1 MRLRR
6 SKGGRCYGR
15 TQTLTRRIGVAAER
29 IEALGA
35 VVPQP
40 GEPMRIEPIHVDPPE
55 AGEVRVRLVASGVC
69 HSDHWAM
76 HNGNWGAPFP
86 MLLGHEGAGIVE
98 QVGEGVAGL
107 AVDDPVLLAWAV
119 PCGTCPPCRQD
130 RPRGCAHAWEQPA
143 RLRRGST
150 GDPLVGTLSLGTLAT
165 HTVVN
170 AEQAIRVPDHADL
183 ARICLLGC
191 GASTGVGAAVN
202 TAGVWAGATV
212 AVIGLGGIGL
222 SALQGARIAGAGRL
236 IAVDRVASKLEL
248 ARSFGATDVVDA
260 AAGDPVASVR
270 DLTAGEGVDVA
281 FEATG
286 VPEVVARAVAMCA
299 RSGTTVAIGVPPL
312 ESDLTLRY
320 STVGGAAYQRKVSL
334 LIADGGDP
342 LREDFDTWVGWALDG
357 RLNLDDMVTREF
369 QLTEVDLGEA
379 FRAMLAGEV
388 IRSVVRI
395 SDP

>member
-1 MRLRR
+1 M
-6 SKGGRCYGR
+6 
-15 TQTLTRRIGVAAER
+15 AAER
-29 IEALGA
+29 IEAVGA
-35 VVPQP
+35 VVP
-40 GEPMRIEPIHVDPPE
+40 GTSEPMRIEPIQIDSPE

-69 HSDHWAM
+69 HSDLWAM
-76 HNGNWGAPFP
+76 SNGNWGAPFP
-86 MLLGHEGAGIVE
+86 MLLGHEGAGVVE
-98 QVGEGVAGL
+98 GVGEGVVDL
-107 AVDDPVLLAWAV
+107 AVGDRVLLAWAV
-119 PCGTCPPCRQD
+119 PCGACPPCRQG

-143 RLRRGST
+143 RLRRAAT
-150 GDPLVGTLSLGTLAT
+150 GETLVGTLSLGTLAT

-170 AEQAIRVPDHADL
+170 AQQAIRLPADADL

-202 TAGVWAGATV
+202 TAGVWPGATA

-222 SALQGARIAGAGRL
+222 AALQGARIAGAERL

-248 ARSFGATDVVDA
+248 AQAFGATDVVDA
-260 AAGDPVASVR
+260 AAGDPVEAVR
-270 DLTAGEGVDVA
+270 DLTAGAGVDVA

-286 VPEVVARAVAMCA
+286 VPAVVAQAVAMCA

-320 STVGGAAYQRKVSL
+320 STAEGAAYQNKVSL

-342 LREDFDTWVGWALDG
+342 VREDFDTWVGWALDG
-357 RLNLDDMVTREF
+357 RLNLADMVTREF
-369 QLTEVDLGEA
+369 QLTKAGLGDA